1 MGKRC
6 ISCRHAPVNN
16 NWTACPHGRDCR
28 DIPNINNHWKPIPKT
43 IKQEGSMKLKN
54 TEKLLTPENILYKC
68 ERECEKRGFLRLMEW
83 LPPGYNQSGVLYVDQ
98 GRFLDEFL
106 SKHQDLQDWLIQ
118 KGFAEEDKP
127 KFEPVALMLNSE
139 DEVKYMWNL
148 LTWNLCLKAQYEY
161 KDNIK
166 TIKNTGSVAF
176 EHKEIEVGVIFEKI
190 VRIAEKLGFK

>member
-28 DIPNINNHWKPIPKT
+28 DIPKINNHWKPIPKT

-148 LTWNLCLKAQYEY
+148 LNISQSEY
-161 KDNIK
+161 RGHVEHLDRDYQVSVKHKKLGTNIMWSKIDNIFCG
-166 TIKNTGSVAF
+166 IKQ
-176 EHKEIEVGVIFEKI
+176 E
-190 VRIAEKLGFK
+190 